1 MISQMLGV
9 GIAHAKIILV
19 GEHAVVYNQPAIA
32 IPLTNLTVTTT
43 IRPAFSGQTIESST
57 FHGDLDELGAN
68 VEGLRQL
75 ILKLLQSLNL
85 VDAPFTLE
93 IETNIPQERGFGAS
107 AAFATSITKAFFDY
121 VKAPLSPKQLKHFT
135 DLAEGISH
143 GSASGLDAATVGS
156 DDPIWFVKNETLTA
170 FKMTLTGTLVV
181 ADTGIHGQTMHAVN
195 IVKSNLD
202 DDYDLTWQ
210 KIVHLGQIA
219 EKVRADLTHNY
230 PEHVGLL
237 FTAAHHELQS
247 LGVSHPKLDNLVNA
261 ALHAGALGAKLTG
274 AGIGGA
280 MFALAKNND
289 DAITIANAL
298 TKAGAQNTWIQPL

>member
-121 VKAPLSPKQLKHFT
+121 VKAPLSPEQLKHFT
-135 DLAEGISH
+135 DLEIGR
-143 GSASGLDAATVGS
+143 ASCRERV
-156 DDPIWFVKNETLTA
+156 
-170 FKMTLTGTLVV
+170 
-181 ADTGIHGQTMHAVN
+181 
-195 IVKSNLD
+195 
-202 DDYDLTWQ
+202 
-210 KIVHLGQIA
+210 
-219 EKVRADLTHNY
+219 
-230 PEHVGLL
+230 
-237 FTAAHHELQS
+237 
-247 LGVSHPKLDNLVNA
+247 
-261 ALHAGALGAKLTG
+261 
-274 AGIGGA
+274 
-280 MFALAKNND
+280 
-289 DAITIANAL
+289 
-298 TKAGAQNTWIQPL
+298 

>member
-93 IETNIPQERGFGAS
+93 IETNIPQERGF
-107 AAFATSITKAFFDY
+107 
-121 VKAPLSPKQLKHFT
+121 LSL
-135 DLAEGISH
+135 
-143 GSASGLDAATVGS
+143 
-156 DDPIWFVKNETLTA
+156 
-170 FKMTLTGTLVV
+170 
-181 ADTGIHGQTMHAVN
+181 IH
-195 IVKSNLD
+195 I
-202 DDYDLTWQ
+202 
-210 KIVHLGQIA
+210 
-219 EKVRADLTHNY
+219 
-230 PEHVGLL
+230 
-237 FTAAHHELQS
+237 
-247 LGVSHPKLDNLVNA
+247 
-261 ALHAGALGAKLTG
+261 
-274 AGIGGA
+274 
-280 MFALAKNND
+280 
-289 DAITIANAL
+289 
-298 TKAGAQNTWIQPL
+298 